1 MKTVKILICCYVV
14 ALVPVFWTFSPP
26 AHGDEVTDSIDEAAR
41 SYKAGKYT
49 EAVGSLDY
57 ASRLIRQKRAEM
69 LKTLLP
75 EPLPEWTGES
85 VTSEAAGLAIM
96 GGILSAK
103 RTYRKGISRVTI
115 EITDSPALQGIMA
128 MFSNL
133 LFATTGSGRLKR
145 IGGEKAIIRYLP
157 ENRDGEI
164 TVMVENKCMLSVKGE
179 NVSEQ
184 DLMDYA
190 SAVDY
195 QKLKEF

>member
-1 MKTVKILICCYVV
+1 MKKAFYFLLMLLLAVSCSLTVH
-14 ALVPVFWTFSPP
+14 A
-26 AHGDEVTDSIDEAAR
+26 DEVVDTIDEASRA
-41 SYKAGKYT
+41 YQEGKYT
-49 EAVGSLDY
+49 EAVESLDY
-57 ASRLIRQKRAEM
+57 ASGLIRQKRAEM

-75 EPLPEWTGES
+75 EPLPNWTGDAVS
-85 VTSEAAGLAIM
+85 SEDTGLAIL

-103 RTYRKGISRVTI
+103 RTYRNGTSRVTI
-115 EITDSPALQGIMA
+115 EITDSPALQGIMS

-133 LFATTGSGRLKR
+133 MFTTTGSGRLKR
-145 IGGEKAIIRYLP
+145 VGGQKAIIKYLP

-179 NVSEQ
+179 EVSEQ